1 MEQLKHRIDALKR
14 NVETTQKKE
23 ALVERHRQQLEQGIH
38 NKEQKNLAK
47 IGREEKLQQQ
57 LEEKRERVQSARRDR
72 QMSRARSEKELKR
85 Q

>member
-47 IGREEKLQQQ
+47 MNREERLQQQ
-57 LEEKRERVQSARRDR
+57 LEDKRERVQSARRDR
-72 QMSRARSEKELKR
+72 QMSRARSEKEFKR